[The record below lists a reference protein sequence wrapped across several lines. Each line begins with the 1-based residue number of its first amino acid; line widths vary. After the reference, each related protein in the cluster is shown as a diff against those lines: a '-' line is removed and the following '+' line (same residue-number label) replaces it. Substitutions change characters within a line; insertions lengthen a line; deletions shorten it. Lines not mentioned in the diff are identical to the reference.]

1 MIVKIKLLIKADPS
15 SDRKLNLRGSNT
27 QVKEVWKLERT
38 ARQRDF
44 VKSET
49 WLILHPAGRRKQY
62 SHLSQNQPEHE
73 RWWNLQVRLPHQNP
87 VSSSENYG
95 LEGFF
100 IIWYADCSTFLIHFW
115 FCSMLALSHLKKKAL
130 ILEKSQLLSQY
141 SQDLKLYFVKLSV
154 LDYLYWLFSLRCFIW
169 GKRGTMGF

>member
-87 VSSSENYG
+87 VSSSENWVGRILHYMIRW
-95 LEGFF
+95 LFNLPH
-100 IIWYADCSTFLIHFW
+100 SFLVLFNV
-115 FCSMLALSHLKKKAL
+115 SSLPLKKKSTYPR
-130 ILEKSQLLSQY
+130 EKSIAFTVFSGSEIVLCEVVCLG
-141 SQDLKLYFVKLSV
+141 LFVLA
-154 LDYLYWLFSLRCFIW
+154 FFP
-169 GKRGTMGF
+169 

>member
-1 MIVKIKLLIKADPS
+1 MIVKINLLIKADPS

-115 FCSMLALSHLKKKAL
+115 FCSMLALSHLKKKSTYPR
-130 ILEKSQLLSQY
+130 EKSIAFTVFSGSEIVLCEVVCLG
-141 SQDLKLYFVKLSV
+141 LFVLA
-154 LDYLYWLFSLRCFIW
+154 FFP
-169 GKRGTMGF
+169 